1 MDDQGG
7 LRLDFNRLKSHV
19 GAELLGSPAMF
30 IQTEATPNPDV
41 LKFIPGCPVMKLG
54 TREFLNA
61 DQGKASPL
69 AEALLGID
77 GVETVFFGPDF
88 ITVRKDR
95 KSPVVWAQIK
105 APILAAIMD
114 HFTASQPLM
123 RDAAAP
129 KAGLEDSEASQII
142 LEIKDLLDTR
152 VRPAVAQDG
161 GDIEFDRFEA
171 ESGTLYLHMR
181 GACSGCPSSSQ
192 TLKQGVASLMAHYIP
207 EVKAVEASL

>member
-1 MDDQGG
+1 
-7 LRLDFNRLKSHV
+7 
-19 GAELLGSPAMF
+19 MF

-41 LKFIPGCPVMKLG
+41 LKFIPGCPVMAVG

-61 DQGKASPL
+61 EHGKASPL
-69 AEALLGID
+69 AEALFGID

-114 HFTASQPLM
+114 HFTSAEPLM
-123 RDAAAP
+123 RDISAP
-129 KAGLEDSEASQII
+129 KVTLDDNETSQII

-161 GDIEFDRFEA
+161 GDIEFDRFEIDT
-171 ESGTLYLHMR
+171 GTLYLHMR
-181 GACSGCPSSSQ
+181 GACSGCPSSSM